1 MINSGFAMISTTGIK
16 WVMTVVFVTLFIVIY
31 VLDEIG
37 FLPWLSAV
45 YINNEYPTVRNLI
58 SLMGIITLLDCLIV
72 LEINIISLNRLIDG
86 GAAILAL
93 HDINHHIDDSGI
105 TDINPFVREI
115 LRLCLDSYVM

>member
-1 MINSGFAMISTTGIK
+1 MIRTTGIR
-16 WVMTVVFVTLFIVIY
+16 WVMTVVFVTLFIVVY

-58 SLMGIITLLDCLIV
+58 NLIGIITLLDCLIV
-72 LEINIISLNRLIDG
+72 LEINIISLNRLIEG

-93 HDINHHIDDSGI
+93 HDINHHIDDRGT